1 MKIHD
6 SVIEMTQCFPGL
18 KRILWCAAGLA
29 VITAAFPAPAAAQ
42 YSIDWYTVDGGG
54 ETKLHGGSYMVGS
67 TIGQA
72 DAGVMTGGG
81 YSLSGGFWRGGT
93 QIIVGVD
100 DGDDVGDG
108 VTTDVP
114 LAFRLHGASP
124 NPLVRNSVIAFD
136 LPAARFVRMRIFDAS
151 GRVAK
156 TLVEGSLPAGRHHR
170 SWEGV
175 DDAGRP
181 VAAGI
186 YFVRFDSETDHASRK
201 IVVLH

>member
-1 MKIHD
+1 MNARD
-6 SVIEMTQCFPGL
+6 PENQSASAGRTLRRMV
-18 KRILWCAAGLA
+18 WCGAALVALA
-29 VITAAFPAPAAAQ
+29 TGAATPAAAQ
-42 YSIDWYTVDGGG
+42 YTIDWYTIDGGG
-54 ETKLHGGSYMVGS
+54 ETKLHGGSYIVGS
-67 TIGQA
+67 TIGQP
-72 DAGVMTGGG
+72 DAGVMTGGV
-81 YSLSGGFWRGGT
+81 YSLAGGFWRGGT

-100 DGDDVGDG
+100 DGEDVGDG
-108 VTTDVP
+108 ATTEVP
-114 LAFRLHGASP
+114 IAFRLHGASP
-124 NPLVRNSVIAFD
+124 NPLVRNSAIAFD

-170 SWEGV
+170 TWEGV